1 MGMKA
6 TFENNAKQRINQI
19 DTDSKSNNMHS
30 NNDYQK
36 IKWFIYFY

>member
-19 DTDSKSNNMHS
+19 DTASKSNNMHS
-30 NNDYQK
+30 NIDFQK
-36 IKWFIYFY
+36 RK